1 MVPNSSSGGS
11 LRPLLAFKDNK
22 YTPSA
27 YTYMYSAKPLK
38 PIKRNLLTKNR
49 VAMPTISR

>member
-11 LRPLLAFKDNK
+11 LRPLLAFKGNK

-27 YTYMYSAKPLK
+27 NTYMYSAKPLK
-38 PIKRNLLTKNR
+38 PIKRNLTKNR